1 MTVLNATVD
10 PFRAE
15 ADKHIKQQ
23 RRRNA
28 AVRVPHYFVLFVIGV
43 LALFPMYFMAITGLK
58 NGIQLQ
64 ENPFNIAIAHPFGT
78 FYALAWNYLAGD
90 LLRTALIVVASV
102 FGILVLGMMSAYA
115 FARMEFFGSTFLFYA
130 IFGLLLIPSF
140 LTLIPLFLEVK
151 GMGLLDNPLALILPY
166 IAGGQAL
173 AIFVFRSSIRGIP
186 EELFEAARVDGA
198 SHMRMLLRIVTPLS
212 RPIMIAI
219 ALINITAFWGDYV
232 FPSLV
237 LGIPQST
244 AAMAIGNFQ
253 QPVSVPDINVVN
265 MQFAAYTIVSIPIII
280 LFIIFMKYFISGM
293 ASGGAVK
300 M

>member
-1 MTVLNATVD
+1 MTALNATLD
-10 PFRAE
+10 PFRQE
-15 ADKHIKQQ
+15 GGQVKHG
-23 RRRNA
+23 RNRKLA
-28 AVRVPHYFVLFVIGV
+28 IRIPHYAVLTIIGI
-43 LALFPMYFMAITGLK
+43 LALFPMYFMAVTGLK

-78 FYALAWNYLAGD
+78 FYAQAWDYLAGD
-90 LLRTALIVVASV
+90 LLRTTLIVVASV
-102 FGILVLGMMSAYA
+102 AGILILGMLSAYA
-115 FARMEFFGSTFLFYA
+115 FARMDFFGSGFLFYA

-198 SHMRMLLRIVTPLS
+198 NHLRMLWRIVVPLS
-212 RPIMIAI
+212 YPIMIAI
-219 ALINITAFWGDYV
+219 GLLNITAFWGDYV

-237 LGIPQST
+237 LGVPQST

-265 MQFAAYTIVSIPIII
+265 LQFAAYTIVSIPMII
-280 LFIIFMKYFISGM
+280 LFVIFLKYFISGM
-293 ASGGAVK
+293 ASGAVK
-300 M
+300 L

>member
-1 MTVLNATVD
+1 MTALNATVD
-10 PFRAE
+10 PFRQE
-15 ADKHIKQQ
+15 GNIHQG
-23 RRRNA
+23 RNRKIA
-28 AVRVPHYFVLFVIGV
+28 IRVPHYAALVIIGF
-43 LALFPMYFMAITGLK
+43 LALFPMYFMAVTGLK

-78 FYALAWNYLAGD
+78 FYVQAWDYLAGD
-90 LLRTALIVVASV
+90 LLRTTLIVVASV
-102 FGILVLGMMSAYA
+102 AGILILGMLSAYA
-115 FARMEFFGSTFLFYA
+115 FARMDFFGSGFLFYA

-151 GMGLLDNPLALILPY
+151 GIGLLDNPLALILPY
-166 IAGGQAL
+166 IVGGQAL

-198 SHMRMLLRIVTPLS
+198 THLRMLWRIVVPLS
-212 RPIMIAI
+212 YPIMIAI
-219 ALINITAFWGDYV
+219 GLLNITAFWGDYV

-237 LGIPQST
+237 LGVPQST

-265 MQFAAYTIVSIPIII
+265 LQFAAYTIVSIPMII
-280 LFIIFMKYFISGM
+280 LFLIFLKYFISGM
-293 ASGGAVK
+293 ASGAVK
-300 M
+300 L